1 MIYFD
6 NAATTWPKPASV
18 VRAMDE
24 CMNEFAANP
33 GRSAHS
39 HAIKSSEKV
48 YECREEIAE
57 FFGIDNPGNV
67 IFTSNAT
74 HSLNIVING
83 VLNEGDHVICTV
95 MDHNS
100 VLRTTFSKTKKIEL
114 SFSKANPDG
123 SLNLTEF
130 ESLIKTNTKLVVM
143 THVSNVC
150 GTVMPAKEV
159 ADICKKRNILFLLD
173 ASQSAGIVPIN
184 ITEMGIDYLAAP
196 GHKGLYGPMGTG
208 ILVINSKV
216 IPKPLIFGGTGSYS
230 KELSQP
236 FELPDRLESG
246 TLNVPGI
253 CGLLEGV
260 RFIKAVGIQQI
271 SKHEKELTSWLLD
284 GLEETK
290 NISVVGKKNTVGRTG
305 VVSFVHSSMDC
316 TAVSAYLDSEFAIA
330 TRSMYHCAYPSHV
343 ALGTKDS
350 GTVRVSFSLF
360 NTIPQVKLLLY
371 ALSKI

>member
-1 MIYFD
+1 M
-6 NAATTWPKPASV
+6 
-18 VRAMDE
+18 
-24 CMNEFAANP
+24 
-33 GRSAHS
+33 
-39 HAIKSSEKV
+39 
-48 YECREEIAE
+48 
-57 FFGIDNPGNV
+57 
-67 IFTSNAT
+67 
-74 HSLNIVING
+74 
-83 VLNEGDHVICTV
+83 
-95 MDHNS
+95 
-100 VLRTTFSKTKKIEL
+100 
-114 SFSKANPDG
+114 
-123 SLNLTEF
+123 
-130 ESLIKTNTKLVVM
+130 
-143 THVSNVC
+143 
-150 GTVMPAKEV
+150 
-159 ADICKKRNILFLLD
+159 
-173 ASQSAGIVPIN
+173 
-184 ITEMGIDYLAAP
+184 
-196 GHKGLYGPMGTG
+196 
-208 ILVINSKV
+208 
-216 IPKPLIFGGTGSYS
+216 
-230 KELSQP
+230 SQP

-271 SKHEKELTSWLLD
+271 SKHERELTSWLLD